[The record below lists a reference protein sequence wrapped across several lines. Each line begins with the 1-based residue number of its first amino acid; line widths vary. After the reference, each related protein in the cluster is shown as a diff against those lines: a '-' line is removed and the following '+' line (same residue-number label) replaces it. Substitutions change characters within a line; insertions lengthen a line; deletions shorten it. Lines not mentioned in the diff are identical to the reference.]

1 MGELHREEE
10 ASEARIARGP
20 AYGNRSYPT
29 VGRGNAEFN
38 DASAQVSRVGEVGG
52 EKPKAV
58 RALVRA

>member
-20 AYGNRSYPT
+20 AYGNRSFAA
-29 VGRGNAEFN
+29 GRAEKRRAR

-52 EKPKAV
+52 EKPNAV